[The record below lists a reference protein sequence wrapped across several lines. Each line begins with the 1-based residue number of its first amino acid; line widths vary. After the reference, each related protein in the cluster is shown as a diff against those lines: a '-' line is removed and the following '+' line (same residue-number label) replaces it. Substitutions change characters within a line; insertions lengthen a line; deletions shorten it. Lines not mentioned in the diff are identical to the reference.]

1 MAYDEGVAQRVR
13 EVLET
18 RPGVVERRFFGGLA
32 FMLNGHVCVVVV
44 GHELTVRVGARQ
56 YAECLKLPHARPMDF
71 TGKPLTGF
79 LYVGEKGFE
88 SDADLFAWI
97 ERAVTFVSG
106 LPPKG

>member
-13 EVLET
+13 EALDT
-18 RPGVVERRFFGGLA
+18 RPDVSDRRFFGGLA
-32 FMLNGHVCVVVV
+32 FMLNGYICVVVV
-44 GHELTVRVGARQ
+44 GHELTVRVGANQ
-56 YAECLKLPHARPMDF
+56 YPECLKLPHARPMDF
-71 TGKPLTGF
+71 TGKPLAGF

-88 SDADLFAWI
+88 SDADLLAWI

>member
-13 EVLET
+13 EALEARPNVL
-18 RPGVVERRFFGGLA
+18 ERRFFGGLA
-32 FMLNGHVCVVVV
+32 FMLNGYICIVVV
-44 GHELTVRVGARQ
+44 GHELTVRVGASQ
-56 YAECLKLPHARPMDF
+56 YEACLKLPHARPMDF

-88 SDADLFAWI
+88 SDADLLGWI
-97 ERAVTFVSG
+97 ERAVTFVSR